1 MAGRASFSASSI
13 RSSAQFSD
21 HGLPHP
27 RWESAT
33 LSGMVS
39 DAVTRVRLHVA
50 PCTQIIPFWHI
61 DTPAGTAAEIRLRAA
76 PEAGAGFSPWVS
88 LARWSSAEPGVST
101 TLPDQHVH
109 GLRTD
114 ADTVTVETTEL
125 GGSARVVDL
134 EVRAVPVAEVPV
146 AEANPA
152 AASGAETITV
162 HWIDALTGPAAPPRS
177 EITASAPGGRD
188 IDHRLPAI
196 SQHACGTLEGY
207 AQADSWCSPTA
218 LTMVMEWLTGTRA
231 GADIAGADVADRPA
245 NEDAPARVQ
254 PAILGVWDTE
264 FAGAGN
270 WAFNVAWANTCG
282 FDARLDSL
290 DSLREAEELLATG
303 EVLIASVTFTTEQLP
318 EAGYPT
324 NGHLLI
330 ISGVTAE
337 GDVRVHD
344 PGRAIADGVRTV
356 YPREAFEKAW
366 LSAEGSGGLVYRIR
380 NR

>member
-1 MAGRASFSASSI
+1 
-13 RSSAQFSD
+13 
-21 HGLPHP
+21 
-27 RWESAT
+27 
-33 LSGMVS
+33 MVS

-61 DTPAGTAAEIRLRAA
+61 DTPAGTAAEIRLRTA
-76 PEAGAGFSPWVS
+76 PEAGAEFSPWVS

-125 GGSARVVDL
+125 GGPARVVDL
-134 EVRAVPVAEVPV
+134 EVRAVPVAEAPV
-146 AEANPA
+146 AEAHPA

-162 HWIDALTGPAAPPRS
+162 HWIDALTRITAPPRS
-177 EITASAPGGRD
+177 EITASVPGGRD
-188 IDHRLPAI
+188 IDHRLPQI
-196 SQHACGTLEGY
+196 SQHACGTLDGY

-218 LTMVMEWLTGTRA
+218 LTMVMEWLVGRDTNAGAGGA
-231 GADIAGADVADRPA
+231 GADLADRPA

-254 PAILGVWDTE
+254 PAILGVWDGE

-270 WAFNVAWANTCG
+270 WAFNVAWANSCG

-290 DSLREAEELLATG
+290 DSMREAEELLAAG

-330 ISGVTAE
+330 ISGVTAA

-344 PGRAIADGVRTV
+344 PGRAIDDGVRAV

-366 LSAEGSGGLVYRIR
+366 LSAEGSGGLVYRIC